1 MENLDQRIA
10 SLSPEKRALLAQ
22 LKKKNS
28 AGSPPASTTYHIP
41 KIGHNGIAPLSYAQ
55 QRLWF
60 LDQLEPGSPL
70 YNLHLSLRLQGKVDF
85 DALHQAI
92 NTIISR
98 HEALRTTFQ
107 MQGNQ
112 ACQVI
117 LPEYKLD
124 LPTSDL
130 SHILPAER
138 EGKVCSIV
146 IEEAQRPFDFSMQ
159 PPLRAR
165 LLKFDEED
173 HVFIMI
179 IHHIIIDGWSLGV
192 FNKELGLLY
201 SAICS
206 GKEAALPDLPVQ
218 YIDFSDWQRQRLQDE
233 VLEKQIKYWVDQLDG
248 APPLLELPTDRP
260 RPAENSICG
269 ARQAIILPKELTA
282 GLKTLCQQEQVTLF
296 MILLAAYQTFLFRYS
311 GQDDIVI
318 GSPVASR
325 IQPEIEGLIGF
336 FINALVF
343 RTDLSGNPTFRDLL
357 ARVKKTALDAYS
369 HQDIPFE
376 KLVEKL
382 KPQRNLSYSPIY
394 QVAFAFQN
402 MHTKPLSLQG
412 LTVTPLEIDR
422 GTATFDLS
430 LFVIN
435 TDQGLKILFE
445 YNTDLFD
452 DTTIGRMLGH
462 YQQLLEGIV
471 EDPDQT
477 ISTLPL
483 LADAEKNLMLKTW
496 NDTQADYPKDK
507 SLVQLFEQQVLNTP
521 DQFAVAT
528 ETNTLTY
535 AQLNARANQ
544 VAHYLRNKEVKTGS
558 IVGLCLGRST
568 EMFIGM
574 LGILKSGAAYLP
586 LDPDYP
592 PERLQFMISDCK
604 VSTVITL
611 SQYQEMVA
619 CFHTKTVCL
628 DTDWQAISSEAD
640 ENPLLDIHPENL
652 CYIIYT
658 SGSTGMPK
666 GVLIEHRNI
675 VHSVTARIN
684 YYPETVKKFI
694 LLSSFAF
701 DSSVAGIFWTL
712 YQGGTLY
719 LPRQGDEKDLYR
731 IAAIIEEE
739 RPTHMLSLPSVYNL
753 LLNTPLATDTANEQP
768 LTSLNTV
775 IVAGEACPP
784 ALIEQHHEKL
794 PQAVLYNEYG
804 PTEGTVWSTV
814 YRTGPQDLPL
824 NQVPIGKPIQNVQT
838 YILDPEQQP
847 VPIGVKGELYIGGAG
862 VAHGYLNNDVY
873 NRTKFI
879 VNPFLTNTK
888 ERIYRTGDLARFLP
902 DGNIMFMGRIDSQV
916 KIRGYRI
923 ELGEIESIITSHP
936 AISEAVVIDREDTPG
951 DKRLVA
957 YIINQQGHDLT
968 TPSIKEFLLEKL
980 PAYMAPTSYVFL
992 DRFLLTPNG
1001 KVDRKAL
1008 PAPDH
1013 AALKSG
1019 EECVP
1024 PRSETEKILVKI
1036 WADTL
1041 NIEKVGIHDNFFD
1054 LGGHSLLGVYLLNN
1068 IEKATGKRL
1077 PIAALFKT
1085 PTIEGMSSFLE
1096 DKPASDSKSQETGTL
1111 SRWNSLV
1118 AVKPNG
1124 SRTPFFC
1131 VHGRAHSLAEHMHP
1145 DQPLYWLHHGQDARR
1160 TIYHTVEEIAADH
1173 LKEIRNVQAHGPY
1186 CLGGFSFGGM
1196 VAFEIAQ
1203 QLLQQ
1208 GEDIALLALF
1218 DPTLVD
1224 KFSSVE
1230 KQKTKKNVRKLS
1242 HKFKLKNNVFYKL
1255 GRASQVIKANLR
1267 RIYKRCQEKLKMM
1280 ICKICMA
1287 FGKPVPSSIAVFNLI
1302 ELFQEAAAHYKYQSF
1317 PGLVTMFIPD
1327 IFKKRR
1333 NLVLSI
1339 KQRWTNIAQEGIEIR
1354 FVKGA
1359 TSHHKMVEEPH
1370 VQDLISQLELC
1381 LKNENKIA
1389 AESTAHSRSSINN
1402 RLNNNA

>member
-544 VAHYLRNKEVKTGS
+544 VAHYLRNKEVKTW
-558 IVGLCLGRST
+558 VYVWVVRPRCLS
-568 EMFIGM
+568 
-574 LGILKSGAAYLP
+574 
-586 LDPDYP
+586 
-592 PERLQFMISDCK
+592 
-604 VSTVITL
+604 
-611 SQYQEMVA
+611 A
-619 CFHTKTVCL
+619 C
-628 DTDWQAISSEAD
+628 
-640 ENPLLDIHPENL
+640 
-652 CYIIYT
+652 
-658 SGSTGMPK
+658 
-666 GVLIEHRNI
+666 
-675 VHSVTARIN
+675 
-684 YYPETVKKFI
+684 
-694 LLSSFAF
+694 
-701 DSSVAGIFWTL
+701 
-712 YQGGTLY
+712 
-719 LPRQGDEKDLYR
+719 
-731 IAAIIEEE
+731 
-739 RPTHMLSLPSVYNL
+739 
-753 LLNTPLATDTANEQP
+753 
-768 LTSLNTV
+768 
-775 IVAGEACPP
+775 
-784 ALIEQHHEKL
+784 
-794 PQAVLYNEYG
+794 
-804 PTEGTVWSTV
+804 
-814 YRTGPQDLPL
+814 
-824 NQVPIGKPIQNVQT
+824 
-838 YILDPEQQP
+838 
-847 VPIGVKGELYIGGAG
+847 
-862 VAHGYLNNDVY
+862 
-873 NRTKFI
+873 
-879 VNPFLTNTK
+879 
-888 ERIYRTGDLARFLP
+888 
-902 DGNIMFMGRIDSQV
+902 
-916 KIRGYRI
+916 
-923 ELGEIESIITSHP
+923 
-936 AISEAVVIDREDTPG
+936 
-951 DKRLVA
+951 
-957 YIINQQGHDLT
+957 
-968 TPSIKEFLLEKL
+968 
-980 PAYMAPTSYVFL
+980 
-992 DRFLLTPNG
+992 
-1001 KVDRKAL
+1001 
-1008 PAPDH
+1008 
-1013 AALKSG
+1013 
-1019 EECVP
+1019 
-1024 PRSETEKILVKI
+1024 
-1036 WADTL
+1036 
-1041 NIEKVGIHDNFFD
+1041 
-1054 LGGHSLLGVYLLNN
+1054 
-1068 IEKATGKRL
+1068 
-1077 PIAALFKT
+1077 
-1085 PTIEGMSSFLE
+1085 
-1096 DKPASDSKSQETGTL
+1096 
-1111 SRWNSLV
+1111 
-1118 AVKPNG
+1118 
-1124 SRTPFFC
+1124 
-1131 VHGRAHSLAEHMHP
+1131 
-1145 DQPLYWLHHGQDARR
+1145 
-1160 TIYHTVEEIAADH
+1160 
-1173 LKEIRNVQAHGPY
+1173 
-1186 CLGGFSFGGM
+1186 
-1196 VAFEIAQ
+1196 
-1203 QLLQQ
+1203 
-1208 GEDIALLALF
+1208 
-1218 DPTLVD
+1218 
-1224 KFSSVE
+1224 
-1230 KQKTKKNVRKLS
+1230 
-1242 HKFKLKNNVFYKL
+1242 
-1255 GRASQVIKANLR
+1255 
-1267 RIYKRCQEKLKMM
+1267 
-1280 ICKICMA
+1280 
-1287 FGKPVPSSIAVFNLI
+1287 
-1302 ELFQEAAAHYKYQSF
+1302 
-1317 PGLVTMFIPD
+1317 
-1327 IFKKRR
+1327 
-1333 NLVLSI
+1333 
-1339 KQRWTNIAQEGIEIR
+1339 
-1354 FVKGA
+1354 
-1359 TSHHKMVEEPH
+1359 
-1370 VQDLISQLELC
+1370 
-1381 LKNENKIA
+1381 
-1389 AESTAHSRSSINN
+1389 
-1402 RLNNNA
+1402 